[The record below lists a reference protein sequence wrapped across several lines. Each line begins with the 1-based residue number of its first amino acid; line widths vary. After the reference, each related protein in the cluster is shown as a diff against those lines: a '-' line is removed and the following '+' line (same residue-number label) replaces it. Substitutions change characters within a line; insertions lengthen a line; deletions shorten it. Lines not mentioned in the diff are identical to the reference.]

1 MVGRIVSQRSDKPAI
16 IYLVPHS
23 DTTVMQR
30 LLIGLIHLYRR
41 TLSPLI
47 GQQCRFTPSCS
58 RYTEEAIELYGAGR
72 GSWMG
77 FKRILRCQPFC
88 AGGHDP
94 VPGSESE
101 AALLGDSGDSGDP
114 GPERPEPSPDGE
126 RADGPGGSAPPD
138 RTAGDP
144 RR

>member
-1 MVGRIVSQRSDKPAI
+1 M
-16 IYLVPHS
+16 
-23 DTTVMQR
+23 VMQR
-30 LLIGLIHLYRR
+30 LLIGLIHVYRR
-41 TLSPLI
+41 VLSPLI

-94 VPGSESE
+94 VPGSEAE
-101 AALLGDSGDSGDP
+101 AELAGTDDAAIGTQRAQPHGSPADPDHRP
-114 GPERPEPSPDGE
+114 GP
-126 RADGPGGSAPPD
+126 GS
-138 RTAGDP
+138 
-144 RR
+144 

>member
-1 MVGRIVSQRSDKPAI
+1 MVGRIVGQRSDKPAI

-23 DTTVMQR
+23 DTMVMQR

-77 FKRILRCQPFC
+77 FKRILRCQPLC

-94 VPGSESE
+94 VPGSERE
-101 AALLGDSGDSGDP
+101 AALHENLAEAGH
-114 GPERPEPSPDGE
+114 
-126 RADGPGGSAPPD
+126 DGPRDGNDLERSVEP
-138 RTAGDP
+138 GDP

>member
-1 MVGRIVSQRSDKPAI
+1 
-16 IYLVPHS
+16 
-23 DTTVMQR
+23 MQR

-41 TLSPLI
+41 TLSPVI

-72 GSWMG
+72 GSWLG

-88 AGGHDP
+88 AGGEDP
-94 VPGSESE
+94 VPGSDRE
-101 AALLGDSGDSGDP
+101 AMLH
-114 GPERPEPSPDGE
+114 EPCD
-126 RADGPGGSAPPD
+126 DTGSD
-138 RTAGDP
+138 RTAMPTEPNDHTE

>member
-1 MVGRIVSQRSDKPAI
+1 MGGRVVGQRSDKPAI

-72 GSWMG
+72 GSWLG
-77 FKRILRCQPFC
+77 LKRILRCQPFC
-88 AGGHDP
+88 QGGHDP
-94 VPGSESE
+94 VPGSEAE
-101 AALLGDSGDSGDP
+101 AALHEAG
-114 GPERPEPSPDGE
+114 
-126 RADGPGGSAPPD
+126 ADAEVSD
-138 RTAGDP
+138 RTSGHP
-144 RR
+144 RP

>member
-1 MVGRIVSQRSDKPAI
+1 MDSSRFHPDFISMDGRIAGQRSDKPAI

-58 RYTEEAIELYGAGR
+58 RYTEEAIELYDAGR

-77 FKRILRCQPFC
+77 IKRILRCQPFFFFFY
-88 AGGHDP
+88 DP
-94 VPGSESE
+94 VPPRE
-101 AALLGDSGDSGDP
+101 
-114 GPERPEPSPDGE
+114 GP
-126 RADGPGGSAPPD
+126 
-138 RTAGDP
+138 TAEF
-144 RR
+144 R